1 VKQLQLIDLL
11 SRGLENTLRR
21 GNPWWQGD
29 PLVGLPRLRR
39 WAFEPVRRGIEK
51 GMTKVT
57 VLRGPRQIGKT
68 TLLNQVI
75 EDLLKSGVVPHR
87 IFRVQ
92 FDELPELRRLTQP
105 ILDLPW
111 WYSEHVLGR
120 SFHRAAAKG
129 EGAYIRARRS
139 HGSVWPICSTRP
151 SYAAPSSTTCA

>member
-1 VKQLQLIDLL
+1 MRSPRRLGLLNRGHQIASRGLVKQLQLIDLL

-29 PLVGLPRLRR
+29 PLVDLPKLRR
-39 WAFEPVRRGIEK
+39 WAFEAVRRGIEK

-75 EDLLKSGVVPHR
+75 EDLLKSGVAPHR

-92 FDELPELRRLTQP
+92 FDELPELRR
-105 ILDLPW
+105 
-111 WYSEHVLGR
+111 
-120 SFHRAAAKG
+120 
-129 EGAYIRARRS
+129 
-139 HGSVWPICSTRP
+139 
-151 SYAAPSSTTCA
+151 